1 MHSEER
7 DQSVIESAKKVVEK
21 WGGKYFFV
29 EPVEDPVDFVRRWK
43 AEGGV
48 VVHLT
53 MYGINVDEAINEI
66 PLDRKVL
73 VIVGSEKVEGV
84 FYGLADFN
92 VAVGNQPH
100 SEVAALAIFLDRVYK
115 GRELNLVFKDA
126 KLKIIP
132 ERRGKRV
139 INSGREGED
148 VP

>member
-7 DQSVIESAKKVVEK
+7 DQSVVESAKKVVEK

-29 EPVEDPVDFVRRWK
+29 EPVDDPVDLVRRWK

-66 PLDRKVL
+66 PLDKKVL

-115 GRELNLVFKDA
+115 GKELNLVFKDA

-132 ERRGKRV
+132 ERHGKRV
-139 INSGREGED
+139 INIGREGED
-148 VP
+148 IP

>member
-1 MHSEER
+1 MEN
-7 DQSVIESAKKVVEK
+7 

-29 EPVEDPVDFVRRWK
+29 EPVDDPVEFVRRWK
-43 AEGGV
+43 AGGGV
-48 VVHLT
+48 IVHLT
-53 MYGINVDEAINEI
+53 MYGINVDEAIGEI

-139 INSGREGED
+139 INIGREGEN